1 MPDTSVYSA
10 VFTGAALGDELDV
23 TGLILEVSWSDG
35 SEEKIDVTK
44 DMVTGFDSKTV
55 GKQTLTVT
63 YKDWAGVYEVEVN
76 AEGNKNGAVIPTTA
90 PKDGSI
96 EDELIVTETA
106 QDNAEGGENNKE
118 GKNIDMATS
127 AGGDSTDTDV
137 SANEKTANALEKS
150 DESNA
155 ALWII
160 LVIVFILL
168 AGAFFVILFFK
179 KRKKDEDK
187 EEKQ

>member
-10 VFTGAALGDELDV
+10 VLTGAALGDELDV

-76 AEGNKNGAVIPTTA
+76 AEGNKNGTVIPTTA

-96 EDELIVTETA
+96 EDELIVNETYNLGNV
-106 QDNAEGGENNKE
+106 Q
-118 GKNIDMATS
+118 
-127 AGGDSTDTDV
+127 
-137 SANEKTANALEKS
+137 
-150 DESNA
+150 
-155 ALWII
+155 
-160 LVIVFILL
+160 
-168 AGAFFVILFFK
+168 
-179 KRKKDEDK
+179 
-187 EEKQ
+187 